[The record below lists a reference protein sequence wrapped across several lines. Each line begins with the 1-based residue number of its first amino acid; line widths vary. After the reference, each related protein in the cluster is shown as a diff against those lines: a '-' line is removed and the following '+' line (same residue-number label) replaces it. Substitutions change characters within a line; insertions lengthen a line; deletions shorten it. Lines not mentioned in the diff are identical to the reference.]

1 MRAFSRQRKCEI
13 MCTSFMTLW
22 QITSIGLCD
31 VETETLKQIYDGAD
45 KVKPSSITVRF
56 NSSLLSLSLL

>member
-1 MRAFSRQRKCEI
+1 
-13 MCTSFMTLW
+13 MCDDLYIHHSW